1 VGTKGKL
8 GEHEIWEELRAA
20 VGSVNSVDS
29 AYSNCRHRSHFGSRY
44 NLGCCNLAGL
54 LFHIDVSNQHERYVY
69 THRYTCINIYRYIYI
84 YTHMYIVERS
94 ERKEG
99 ENEREN
105 TSLPA
110 LWPRRPPRQDSNR
123 RTMERVGP
131 GAHSWVV
138 RERH

>member
-54 LFHIDVSNQHERYVY
+54 LFHIDVSNQHERY
-69 THRYTCINIYRYIYI
+69 I